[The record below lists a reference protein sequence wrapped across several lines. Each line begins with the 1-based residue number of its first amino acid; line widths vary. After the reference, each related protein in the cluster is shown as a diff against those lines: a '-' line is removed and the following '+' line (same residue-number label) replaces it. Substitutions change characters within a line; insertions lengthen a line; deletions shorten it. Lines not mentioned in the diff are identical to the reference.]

1 LPKRVG
7 SSKEKKLSAQDVAI
21 LEGLALHNPR
31 NISDLAR
38 QLRMPRPSLRYRIKN
53 LHSHFSLNLYG
64 NIYHTFIGLRKV
76 IVFADAKPGYEELLY
91 ECLKTNDY
99 WLYVS
104 QCIGA
109 LRCLAVYGVP
119 AGKEKEFEGFIG
131 QLQKISLVHGVSFFW
146 STCVQTINATG
157 AWFDKASEEWSFPWD
172 SWVEEVQR
180 TQAELPYTLKEP
192 DAYVQKADWLDIMML
207 KELEKD
213 STIKLIEIAKKLGT
227 SLERV
232 IYHFKNHVV
241 EKGMFEGYQVIAEH
255 YKSLFADSYFFQF
268 YFKNRENLT
277 KFACSL
283 LYKPFARYMGKEYG
297 KNRLFAQIYL
307 PKEQLGNF
315 QKAISK
321 LVRTGL
327 LESYEYVIQD
337 TTRTQRQ
344 TISYEFFEDNK
355 WEYDEKKYEE
365 KLRSTVM
372 QFT

>member
-1 LPKRVG
+1 LPKRVR

-31 NISDLAR
+31 NISDLAT
-38 QLRMPRPSLRYRIKN
+38 QLNIPRPTLRYRLKN
-53 LHSHFSLNLYG
+53 LHSNFSLNLYG

-76 IVFADAKPGYEELLY
+76 VVSADARPGYEELLY

-109 LRCLAVYGVP
+109 LRCLAVYGIP
-119 AGKEKEFEGFIG
+119 AGKEKEFEGFIS
-131 QLQKISLVHGVSFFW
+131 QLQEISLVHSVSFFW

-172 SWVEEVQR
+172 SWVKEVHR

-213 STIKLIEIAKKLGT
+213 STIKLTEIAKKLGT

-232 IYHFKNHVV
+232 IYHFKNHVL

-327 LESYEYVIQD
+327 LETYEYVIQD

-344 TISYEFFEDNK
+344 TISYEFFKDNK
-355 WEYDEKKYEE
+355 WEYDDKKYVNR
-365 KLRSTVM
+365 LRSTVK

>member
-1 LPKRVG
+1 LPKRVR
-7 SSKEKKLSAQDVAI
+7 SSREKKLGAQDVAI

-31 NISDLAR
+31 NLSDLAV
-38 QLRMPRPSLRYRIKN
+38 QLEMPRPSLRYRIKN
-53 LHSHFSLNLYG
+53 LHSNFSLNLYG

-76 IVFADAKPGYEELLY
+76 IVSADAKPGYEELLY

-109 LRCLAVYGVP
+109 LRCLAIYGIP
-119 AGKEKEFEGFIG
+119 AEKEKEFEGFIS
-131 QLQKISLVHGVSFFW
+131 QLQELNLVQNVNYFW
-146 STCVQTINATG
+146 STCIQVINSTG
-157 AWFDKASEEWSFPWD
+157 VWFDKTSEEWSFPWN

-192 DAYVQKADWLDIMML
+192 DAYTQKADWLDIMIL

-213 STIKLIEIAKKLGT
+213 STIKMTEIAKKLGT

-232 IYHFKNHVV
+232 IYHFKNHVI

-255 YKSLFADSYFFQF
+255 YKNLGADSYFFQF

-277 KFACSL
+277 KFANSL
-283 LYKPFARYMGKEYG
+283 MYKPFARYMGKEYG

-307 PKEQLGNF
+307 PREQLINF

-321 LVRTGL
+321 LIRARL
-327 LESYEYVIQD
+327 LDTYEYVIQD
-337 TTRTQRQ
+337 LSRTQRQ
-344 TISYEFFEDNK
+344 TISYEFFKGNN
-355 WEYDEKKYEE
+355 WEYDDKKYLQ
-365 KLRSTVM
+365 KLRSTIK